1 MLPLLDGLFPSD
13 VITASGTLDS
23 DVAPLMPE
31 EELVIARSV
40 FKRRR
45 EFAAGRQ
52 CARTALARMGIQDFP
67 LLSGSRR
74 EPLWPEGVVGSI
86 SHSDSACVAAVA
98 SAEHYRGIGVDLES
112 DEPLSADLVR
122 AVCCPDE
129 VRCLTDTPGLD
140 PMVVARIVFCAKES
154 VYKCQFP
161 TTRAFL
167 DFYDVSIRL
176 DSDGG
181 FRITRCRDELADD
194 WAGRLRG
201 RWIRA
206 EGCLAT
212 AAWLV
217 R

>member
-1 MLPLLDGLFPSD
+1 M
-13 VITASGTLDS
+13 
-23 DVAPLMPE
+23 
-31 EELVIARSV
+31 IAGSV

-52 CARTALARMGIQDFP
+52 CARTALARMGIHHFP

-74 EPLWPEGVVGSI
+74 EPLWPKGVVGSI

-98 SAEHYRGIGVDLES
+98 SAEHYRGIGVDVEP
-112 DEPLSADLVR
+112 DEPLSADLVH

-129 VRCLTDTPGLD
+129 VRYLTDAPGLD

-161 TTRAFL
+161 MTRTFL
-167 DFYDVSIRL
+167 DFADVSIRV
-176 DSDGG
+176 DCNGG
-181 FRITRCRDELADD
+181 FRISRCRGEFADD
-194 WAGRLRG
+194 WAGLLQG
-201 RWIRA
+201 RWRRA
-206 EGCLAT
+206 EDCLVT